1 MHDTEQIWRLEDK
14 RSGDITERIAVGNN
28 DVPKRYMGGGVRMAM
43 RIINRIPETVN
54 IDQYLKNGML
64 GIEDVQFIQCR
75 TVKKGQLRI
84 TSGAFCPIDCNGEC
98 MPGDIF
104 IAQKYMP
111 EDERIV
117 IAKLKRI
124 SECEYTVEDY
134 ILGVPSK
141 VVKECFTGLAEGG
154 MIWQKKQ

>member
-1 MHDTEQIWRLEDK
+1 
-14 RSGDITERIAVGNN
+14 
-28 DVPKRYMGGGVRMAM
+28 MAM

-141 VVKECFTGLAEGG
+141 VVKECFTGLADGG